1 MEFTQIPRSLNIGA
15 DELAKQALSE
25 AGPTN
30 TDLKIEVQKHPSIEK
45 VLTFVIQS
53 KSSWMTPI
61 LSFL

>member
-30 TDLKIEVQKHPSIEK
+30 TDLKIEVQKHPSIEE
-45 VLTFVIQS
+45 VLTFVI
-53 KSSWMTPI
+53 
-61 LSFL
+61 